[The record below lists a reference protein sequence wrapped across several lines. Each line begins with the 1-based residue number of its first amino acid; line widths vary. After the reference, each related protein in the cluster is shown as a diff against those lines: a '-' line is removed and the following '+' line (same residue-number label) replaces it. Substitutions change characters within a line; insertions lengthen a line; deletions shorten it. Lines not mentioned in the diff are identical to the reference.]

1 MDIRD
6 MTKADLSAV
15 LKIETDLFPTDAWT
29 EALFLGELS
38 EVPVSRKVA
47 VAEFEGQVIGY
58 VSLRFVGRQGDV
70 NTIAIAKDFQR
81 KGFGNQLLDWLLIT
95 AKDLGVRELF
105 LDVRADNLAAIEM
118 YKKAGFDRIDIR
130 RNYYDHSVD
139 ANVMRKKL
147 T

>member
-47 VAEFEGQVIGY
+47 VAELAGEVIGY

-81 KGFGNQLLDWLLIT
+81 KGFGNQLLDWLLMT

-139 ANVMRKKL
+139 ADVMRKKL

>member
-1 MDIRD
+1 M
-6 MTKADLSAV
+6 
-15 LKIETDLFPTDAWT
+15 
-29 EALFLGELS
+29 
-38 EVPVSRKVA
+38 
-47 VAEFEGQVIGY
+47 
-58 VSLRFVGRQGDV
+58 
-70 NTIAIAKDFQR
+70 
-81 KGFGNQLLDWLLIT
+81 T

-139 ANVMRKKL
+139 ADVMRKKL

>member
-1 MDIRD
+1 MQIRD

-47 VAEFEGQVIGY
+47 VAELEGEVIGY

-81 KGFGNQLLDWLLIT
+81 KGFGNQLLDWLLMT

-139 ANVMRKKL
+139 ADVMRKKL

>member
-81 KGFGNQLLDWLLIT
+81 KGFGNQLLDWLLMT

-105 LDVRADNLAAIEM
+105 LDVRADNLAAIEV

-139 ANVMRKKL
+139 ADVMRKKL

>member
-139 ANVMRKKL
+139 ADVMRKKL

>member
-58 VSLRFVGRQGDV
+58 VSLRFIGRQGDV

-81 KGFGNQLLDWLLIT
+81 KGFGNQLLDWLLMT

-105 LDVRADNLAAIEM
+105 LDVRADNLAAIKM

-139 ANVMRKKL
+139 ADVMRKKL

>member
-1 MDIRD
+1 

-38 EVPVSRKVA
+38 EVPVSRKVT

-81 KGFGNQLLDWLLIT
+81 KGFGNQLLDWLLMT

-139 ANVMRKKL
+139 ADVMRKKL

>member
-29 EALFLGELS
+29 ESLFLGELS

-81 KGFGNQLLDWLLIT
+81 KGFGNHLLAWLLMT

>member
-1 MDIRD
+1 

-47 VAEFEGQVIGY
+47 VAELAGEVIGY

-81 KGFGNQLLDWLLIT
+81 KGFGNQLLDWLLMT

-139 ANVMRKKL
+139 ADVMRKKL

>member
-1 MDIRD
+1 MHIRD

-47 VAEFEGQVIGY
+47 VAELEGEVIGY

-81 KGFGNQLLDWLLIT
+81 KGFGNQLLDWLLMT

-139 ANVMRKKL
+139 ADVMRKKL

>member
-1 MDIRD
+1 
-6 MTKADLSAV
+6 
-15 LKIETDLFPTDAWT
+15 
-29 EALFLGELS
+29 
-38 EVPVSRKVA
+38 
-47 VAEFEGQVIGY
+47 VAEFDGQVIGY

-81 KGFGNQLLDWLLIT
+81 KGFGNQLLAWLLIA

-139 ANVMRKKL
+139 ADVMRKKL

>member
-47 VAEFEGQVIGY
+47 VAELEGEVIGY

-81 KGFGNQLLDWLLIT
+81 KGFGNQLLDWLLMT

-139 ANVMRKKL
+139 ADVMRKKL

>member
-81 KGFGNQLLDWLLIT
+81 KGFGNQLLDWLLMT

-139 ANVMRKKL
+139 ADVMRKKL

>member
-81 KGFGNQLLDWLLIT
+81 KGFGNQLLDWLLMT

>member
-81 KGFGNQLLDWLLIT
+81 KGFGNQLLAWLLIA

>member
-6 MTKADLSAV
+6 MAKADLPAV

-81 KGFGNQLLDWLLIT
+81 KGFGNQLLAWLLMT

-139 ANVMRKKL
+139 ADVMRKKL

>member
-81 KGFGNQLLDWLLIT
+81 KGFGNQLLAWLLMT

>member
-1 MDIRD
+1 

-47 VAEFEGQVIGY
+47 VAELEGEVIGY

-81 KGFGNQLLDWLLIT
+81 KGFGNQLLDWLLMT

-139 ANVMRKKL
+139 ADVMRKKL

>member
-81 KGFGNQLLDWLLIT
+81 KGFGNHLLAWLFMT